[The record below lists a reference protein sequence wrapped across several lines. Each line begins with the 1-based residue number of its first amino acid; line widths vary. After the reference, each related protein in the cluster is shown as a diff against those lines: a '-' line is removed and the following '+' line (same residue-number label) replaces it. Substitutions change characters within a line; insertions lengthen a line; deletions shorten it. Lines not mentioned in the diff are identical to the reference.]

1 MKKFSYITKIYNPVK
16 KKKSNK
22 KSQFNI
28 YNNAPINLININQIE
43 NKSTHKESF
52 HKFLSIKKR
61 KTHFNNRITNKLDN
75 KNSSSTNK
83 NYSEFS
89 LTKLKKKSKTTL
101 LKNNNN
107 CLHKFYE
114 KQEKQKKLKKN
125 PTKIKDKKTNQKNDK
140 ANEYNLIQISANN
153 SPNNTPPQSN
163 CFLDNYNY
171 GEAIKY
177 DKRTFCRIYYICI
190 LAEENIL
197 NIILVNSPLELKSL
211 RICLLIF
218 IYSCDFALNT
228 LFYFN
233 SNISDKYH
241 YNGNNKFFYT
251 IFNNMSISVIS
262 SFISLVL
269 LIFFKI
275 LTTSKDDI
283 EDLFRKEERKMR
295 KNSNYVVNFIK
306 RKQILMKVYEI
317 NKKLKIKI
325 IIFFII
331 EFSVIL
337 FFFYFVTAFCE
348 VYKESQISWITDSLI
363 SFLLSFPIEL
373 GIALLIAVLY
383 KISIQKKC
391 KWLYKIVMIFYNF
404 G

>member
-1 MKKFSYITKIYNPVK
+1 
-16 KKKSNK
+16 
-22 KSQFNI
+22 
-28 YNNAPINLININQIE
+28 
-43 NKSTHKESF
+43 
-52 HKFLSIKKR
+52 
-61 KTHFNNRITNKLDN
+61 
-75 KNSSSTNK
+75 
-83 NYSEFS
+83 
-89 LTKLKKKSKTTL
+89 L

-114 KQEKQKKLKKN
+114 KQEKQKKLKTS
-125 PTKIKDKKTNQKNDK
+125 PTKIKDKKMNQKNDK
-140 ANEYNLIQISANN
+140 ANDYILIQISANN

-163 CFLDNYNY
+163 CFLDNYSY
-171 GEAIKY
+171 REAIKY
-177 DKRTFCRIYYICI
+177 DKRSFCRIFYICI
-190 LAEENIL
+190 LAKENIL
-197 NIILVNSPLELKSL
+197 NIILIKSPLELKSL
-211 RICLLIF
+211 RLCLLFF

-233 SNISDKYH
+233 SNISDKYY
-241 YNGNNKFFYT
+241 YNGNNKFFFT
-251 IFNNMSISVIS
+251 IFNNISISIIS
-262 SFISLVL
+262 TFISLVL
-269 LIFFKI
+269 LIFFQL

-325 IIFFII
+325 IIFFIV
-331 EFSVIL
+331 EFSIML

-348 VYKESQISWITDSLI
+348 VYKESQISWIIDSLV
-363 SFLLSFPIEL
+363 SFLLSFPIEFGL
-373 GIALLIAVLY
+373 AFLIAVFY

-391 KWLYKIVMIFYNF
+391 KWIYKIVMIFYNL